1 MRMEESAEMIGK
13 KQSINNTS
21 ITGSQVV
28 LAGRDVN
35 INIDVDILE
44 KLTDA
49 SKNTPLLNR
58 LVSEKIELCKQHI
71 LFVNEAEARK
81 LIETF
86 FTFGV
91 QGLSH
96 ESSQQL
102 YFLRY
107 LLLRFENKLSEAG
120 DCIEFLD
127 KGLCDEIETINA
139 VLENDGDISRLHTL
153 RSESQAYVLNQ
164 LFAKGM
170 YDVITFEY
178 DNLTL
183 VQEKLRITWDY
194 YSGISYF
201 NLHLFE
207 QAINHLEKVFPIT
220 KNPMHQMV
228 AIISKIQYLFV
239 SMNSKNVCEEI
250 RLIFD
255 ELENLLIREPE
266 AKYGNENLVLGTEL
280 QYYFF
285 FNLGKFEEKYHNL
298 TDKEK
303 STFDAKYFG
312 ALYCE
317 RNGNFEMA
325 LDQYKSI
332 ENSDKNDVQFH
343 MMLCNLMLQK
353 WKEVISIY
361 KLIPVEYIEPQ
372 HRGIMLQA
380 LFHRSRDEYRTQ
392 LDKNVKLCSDD
403 IDSMYFLAF
412 ATEESIE
419 DFDEFIFPILQ
430 KTKAKITAHSNNQM
444 KFGYANMLLHTH
456 HGNFCVD
463 ILQSIDDFNGID
475 NDTIQVFGTELYE
488 NRCIKPDMIE
498 KIADVFIRH
507 DKEKIA
513 FMRLK
518 CNALNDQKKYLSA
531 IKISKELF
539 DLTNDLD
546 DAYNVV
552 ALALNNDPS
561 NMRDYM
567 QYVQLLM
574 KSKVPRHLIA
584 VAAANVQLG
593 KIDEA
598 DRYGYYA
605 MMHLDNKDDFEIYS
619 GYVGL
624 DLNSVYEHNNKEV
637 EHEIVK
643 ENSAVSLQRDGES
656 ITFCLEDMN
665 DDLNLENSHACGA
678 EHIYYTDSVYFQLLN
693 KHVGDRVVLGKKE
706 YIVSSILDKYVYV
719 FRYALDKL
727 INNPQKALFPFMA
740 IQSSSINEMMEQIKA
755 KIPQNNSL
763 NAFEMYYHNDS
774 PIGIPIEWICNGNYD
789 EYIEVVRTLLF
800 GKNQILYA
808 GAATFMPDMEK
819 YSYVVTV
826 STLVVMSLFNVLDL
840 LDRIKNRIIIPEST
854 VIFLKNCVDNQKKIQ
869 VVSPGKMITWPDG
882 KLTIIPPDKT
892 VKDIWESILEVCTYF
907 KICKVSNDEIIGFN
921 IVPGLSAEMLGSS
934 LKLEK
939 CQIDSYI
946 LARRENAIY
955 ISDDLFYRKLADLLH
970 LQNGNMTCLM
980 NGENGC
986 DLEKTLELV
995 GAVKMS
1001 NYVSYCR

>member
-1 MRMEESAEMIGK
+1 MIGK
-13 KQSINNTS
+13 KQLINNTS

-35 INIDVDILE
+35 INIDADILE
-44 KLTDA
+44 KLTNA
-49 SKNTPLLNR
+49 SKNIPLLNR

-91 QGLSH
+91 QGLLH

-127 KGLCDEIETINA
+127 EGFCDEIETINA

-164 LFAKGM
+164 LFAKGR
-170 YDVITFEY
+170 YDVITSEY

-183 VQEKLRITWDY
+183 VEEKLRITWDY

-228 AIISKIQYLFV
+228 ALISKMQYLFV
-239 SMNSKNVCEEI
+239 LNNSKNVCEEL
-250 RLIFD
+250 RLTFD
-255 ELENLLIREPE
+255 ELENLLIREPGAE
-266 AKYGNENLVLGTEL
+266 YGNENLVLGTEL
-280 QYYFF
+280 QYYFS

-303 STFDAKYFG
+303 STVDAKYFW

-317 RNGNFEMA
+317 RNGNFELA
-325 LDQYKSI
+325 LDQYKNI

-343 MMLCNLMLQK
+343 MMFCNLMLQN

-361 KLIPVEYIEPQ
+361 NLIPAEYIEPQ

-380 LFHRSRDEYRTQ
+380 LFHCSRDEYRTQ

-403 IDSMYFLAF
+403 IDSMYFLAL

-430 KTKAKITAHSNNQM
+430 KNKTKIISNSNIQM
-444 KFGYANMLLHTH
+444 KFGYASMLFHAH
-456 HGNFCVD
+456 HGKFCVEV
-463 ILQSIDDFNGID
+463 LKSIDDFDVIGNEP
-475 NDTIQVFGTELYE
+475 IQILCSELYE
-488 NRCIKPDMIE
+488 DHCVEPDKIE
-498 KIADVFIRH
+498 NIADLFIEQ
-507 DKEKIA
+507 DKEKIS

-539 DLTNDLD
+539 DLTNELD
-546 DAYNVV
+546 DACNVV
-552 ALALNNDPS
+552 ALALNNDPN

-574 KSKVPRHLIA
+574 KSKVPRHLLA

-605 MMHLDNKDDFEIYS
+605 MMHLDNKDDFEIFS

-643 ENSAVSLQRDGES
+643 ENSAVSLQRDGER

-678 EHIYYTDSVYFQLLN
+678 EHIYYTDSGYFQLLD
-693 KHVGDRVVLGKKE
+693 KHVGDRVVLGEKE
-706 YIVSSILDKYVYV
+706 YIVSSIIDKYVYA

-727 INNPQKALFPFMA
+727 TNNPQKASFPFIAMK
-740 IQSSSINEMMEQIKA
+740 SSSVNEMIEQIKTM
-755 KIPQNNSL
+755 IPWNNRM
-763 NAFEMYYHNDS
+763 NGFEMYYHNDS

-800 GKNQILYA
+800 GENQTLYA
-808 GAATFMPDMEK
+808 GASTFIPDMEK

-826 STLVVMSLFNVLDL
+826 STLVVMSMFNALDL
-840 LDRIKNRIIIPEST
+840 LDRIKDRIIIPEST
-854 VIFLKNCVDNQKKIQ
+854 VMFLKNCVDNQKKMQ
-869 VVSPGKMITWPDG
+869 VVSPGKMITLSDG
-882 KLTIIPPDKT
+882 RFTIIPPDKT
-892 VKDIWESILEVCTYF
+892 VKDTWKSILKICTRF
-907 KICKVSNDEIIGFN
+907 KISKVSNDEIIGFDV
-921 IVPGLSAEMLGSS
+921 VPGLSIEMLSSS

-946 LARRENAIY
+946 LAKRENAIY
-955 ISDDLFYRKLADLLH
+955 ISDDMFYRTLADLL
-970 LQNGNMTCLM
+970 QIKNGNMTCLM
-980 NGENGC
+980 SGENGC
-986 DLEKTLELV
+986 YMEKSPELV
-995 GAVKMS
+995 GTMKRS
-1001 NYVSYCR
+1001 NYVSHRR